1 MTIGNNRKPNYPRHR
16 GHFPK
21 TMDVMVLPNI
31 DLLKNPGSPISVT
44 EDDDAL
50 NGLRN
55 AGLFVVLPITVL
67 TTCGLNKT
75 D

>member
-1 MTIGNNRKPNYPRHR
+1 
-16 GHFPK
+16 
-21 TMDVMVLPNI
+21 MDVMVLPNI
-31 DLLKNPGSPISVT
+31 DLLKNSGSPISVT